1 MTCGSHINLLDR
13 CGHWLKQDSRSI
25 SVNIFQSSIKV
36 KSAKNLNIELRSNI
50 LMSIGFLPDTSCPGG
65 VFPFY
70 HFLAW
75 ASFQLDWVA
84 LQATYKNM
92 VSIAYSCVLP
102 VCLAKRSRITKLFF
116 PDLSDFNNIIKENK
130 HFKVQLSEVKRDVLS
145 VEKARQHQHNMSCV
159 VA

>member
-25 SVNIFQSSIKV
+25 GVNIFQSSINV
-36 KSAKNLNIELRSNI
+36 KSARLYLNIELKSNI
-50 LMSIGFLPDTSCPGG
+50 LMSVGFLPGTSCPGG
-65 VFPFY
+65 VFLFY

-75 ASFQLDWVA
+75 ASFQLERVA

-102 VCLAKRSRITKLFF
+102 R
-116 PDLSDFNNIIKENK
+116 
-130 HFKVQLSEVKRDVLS
+130 VLS
-145 VEKARQHQHNMSCV
+145 QEIKNHKTVLSRFV
-159 VA
+159 